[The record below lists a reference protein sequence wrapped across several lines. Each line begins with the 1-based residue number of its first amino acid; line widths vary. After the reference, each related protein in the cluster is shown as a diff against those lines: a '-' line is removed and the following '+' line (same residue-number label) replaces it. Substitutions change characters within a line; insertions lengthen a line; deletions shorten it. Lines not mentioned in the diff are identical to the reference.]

1 MNEILKLFLEYYGT
15 ITLIV
20 TSVLS
25 FIIFLRKKIRN
36 AINAINTIT
45 NFHSLFGE
53 NPAHAIKSNYESV
66 KQSTDILS
74 IRQEIHEKYLQIGI
88 YISECTDGRTLW
100 TNEYL
105 NDLFGLDSQ
114 EMLDFGWLRAVKF
127 NERNNIY
134 KIFSECVKNK
144 TPLQCIYTIY
154 NEKTK
159 KEHVVETEAFPVL
172 NNNTIT
178 CYVGLVIIRKEQEN
192 EDTKETKKKK
202 AFKSIDETESC
213 KKQEK
218 QQEKIQ

>member
-1 MNEILKLFLEYYGT
+1 MNEILKLFLEYYGV

-20 TSVLS
+20 TSILS
-25 FIIFLRKKIRN
+25 FIFFLRKKVTN
-36 AINAINTIT
+36 AITAINTISI
-45 NFHSLFGE
+45 FHSLFGD
-53 NPAHAIKSNYESV
+53 NPAHTIKSNYDSI
-66 KQSTDILS
+66 KQSTEILS

-134 KIFSECVKNK
+134 KTFSYCIKNK
-144 TPLQCIYTIY
+144 TPLQCIYNIY

-159 KEHVVETEAFPVL
+159 KEYTVETEAFPVL
-172 NNNTIT
+172 NNEAIT
-178 CYVGLVIIRKEQEN
+178 CYVGLVIIRKDQEN
-192 EDTKETKKKK
+192 EDSKEAKKKK
-202 AFKSIDETESC
+202 TSKSINEAESC
-213 KKQEK
+213 QKQEK
-218 QQEKIQ
+218 Q

>member
-1 MNEILKLFLEYYGT
+1 MNEILKLFLEYHVSITIVGT
-15 ITLIV
+15 YI
-20 TSVLS
+20 LS
-25 FIIFLRKKIRN
+25 FFIILKKKLRN
-36 AINAINTIT
+36 VSSAVNTIT

-53 NPAHAIKSNYESV
+53 DPANTIKSNYESV

-88 YISECTDGRTLW
+88 YISECTNGRTLW

-114 EMLDFGWLRAVKF
+114 EMLDFGWLRAIKF
-127 NERNNIY
+127 HERSDIY
-134 KIFSECVKNK
+134 KIFSESIKNK

-159 KEHVVETEAFPVL
+159 KEHVLETEAFPVL

-202 AFKSIDETESC
+202 AVKSVNETESC

-218 QQEKIQ
+218 QQEEIQ